1 MPRKIKTG
9 DQVQISYENRTVD
22 GECRLA
28 SANGK
33 NLMLVFPTML
43 GDYFGLMPVLEDRG
57 TLRDLIKRRP
67 VEVTVRG
74 FKT

>member
-1 MPRKIKTG
+1 MPHKIRIG
-9 DQVQISYENRTVD
+9 DHVLIKYERRIVE

-28 SANGK
+28 SPNGK

-57 TLRDLIKRRP
+57 MLRDLIRRRP
-67 VEVTVRG
+67 VEVTVRSL
-74 FKT
+74 KS